1 MEYHLR
7 EAESSAIP
15 AELPA
20 FLKTPKKPNMQQ
32 SSHVPSSV
40 VQAENQWEKAGKNLL
55 LPLFVETFEV
65 KQWLH
70 LYSHCPSDVK
80 QVIILVLQPM

>member
-7 EAESSAIP
+7 KAESSAIP

-40 VQAENQWEKAGKNLL
+40 VQTESQWEKAGKNLL
-55 LPLFVETFEV
+55 LPLFANIWGEAVATPLLPLPF
-65 KQWLH
+65 
-70 LYSHCPSDVK
+70 
-80 QVIILVLQPM
+80 

>member
-1 MEYHLR
+1 MLFSR
-7 EAESSAIP
+7 VTWNTSPAIP

-40 VQAENQWEKAGKNLL
+40 DQAESQWEKASKNCL
-55 LPLFVETFEV
+55 LPVFVGTFGA
-65 KQWLH
+65 KQ
-70 LYSHCPSDVK
+70 
-80 QVIILVLQPM
+80 